1 MGSGNVESALLVL
14 QSLNNTPDERLTL
27 RNILIKRLQQLNTQ
41 PKNTVSI
48 DDLLLTHNIFLSNSY
63 KPFVASSSMYMKHS
77 VQGNMQWGTKFRI
90 PLYFEGDFIHDM
102 SLNIKIGEIGNP
114 NKEAL
119 FNDVKYR
126 YCRYPGIRLLK
137 KITLCMNGKV
147 LDSYGPNEM
156 LFYMNYELPIEKRD
170 AFKKCVGEDL
180 PQNASYYNVDFELN
194 QQYQV
199 LDGAQV
205 FKSHQPEL
213 SMTIPLLF
221 WFNKDIGKSL
231 PILKNANKNPQIYN
245 QNYLEIT
252 LADINDVIQ
261 SAVYVDD
268 PENYPTPFMK
278 TNTSLPVNV
287 RPNINVECY
296 SNNIFVNPEIRNFYL
311 KNISRYL
318 ITLYN
323 SQTKTISGTDS
334 NTILNE
340 LKEMGMTE
348 SIFFAFQPTENIKSF
363 DKWHYFSIVPEQT
376 LHNWYPIPVY
386 INQPTQ
392 ESEQNVFFLD
402 IRRANY
408 FKSLP
413 TIKEFTFSIDTLPLY
428 QKMDPGYFSNYLP
441 ALSSSAKLAAPG
453 DPGIYFIPFNRQM
466 FESATGHINFS
477 KFNQIKLDW
486 SFTQHN
492 TIHSS
497 YNLYISAKVIDFLI
511 INETTVDLMEN
522 LF

>member
-1 MGSGNVESALLVL
+1 MSSGNVESALLIL
-14 QSLNNTPDERLTL
+14 QSLNNLPDERLTL
-27 RNILIKRLQQLNTQ
+27 RNLLIKRLQQLNMQ
-41 PKNTVSI
+41 AKNSVSL
-48 DDLLLTHNIFLSNSY
+48 DDLLITHNIFLSNSY

-102 SLNIKIGEIGNP
+102 SLNIKIDGIGNP
-114 NKEAL
+114 NKQAV
-119 FNDVKYR
+119 FSDVKYR
-126 YCRYPGIRLLK
+126 YCRFPGIRLLK

-156 LFYMNYELPIEKRD
+156 LFYMNYELPMEKRD

-180 PQNASYYNVDFELN
+180 PENAQYYNVDFELN

-205 FKSHQPEL
+205 FKSYQEPL

-221 WFNKDIGKSL
+221 WFNKDLGKSL
-231 PILKNANKNPQIYN
+231 PVLKNVNKNPQLYN

-252 LADINDVIQ
+252 LADINEVIQ
-261 SAVYVDD
+261 SAVYVDE

-278 TNTSLPVNV
+278 TNATLPSNIK
-287 RPNINVECY
+287 PSINVECY

-311 KNISRYL
+311 KNVSRYL

-323 SQTKTISGTDS
+323 SQSKTVAGTDS
-334 NTILNE
+334 NTLLNE

-348 SIFFAFQPTENIKSF
+348 SIFFAFQPIENTKSF
-363 DKWHYFSIVPEQT
+363 DKWHYFSIVPEQQQ
-376 LHNWYPIPVY
+376 HSWYPIPVY
-386 INQPTQ
+386 INQPTEDQ
-392 ESEQNVFFLD
+392 QQNVFFLD
-402 IRRANY
+402 IRRATY
-408 FKSLP
+408 FKTLSP
-413 TIKEFTFSIDTLPLY
+413 IKDFTFSLDTLPLF
-428 QKMDPGYFSNYLP
+428 QKMDPGYFSNYIP
-441 ALSSSAKLAAPG
+441 ALSSSTKLAAPG

-466 FESATGHINFS
+466 FECATGHVNFS

-486 SFTQHN
+486 SFTHHN
-492 TIHSS
+492 TIQSS
-497 YNLYISAKVIDFLI
+497 YHLYISAKVIDFLI
-511 INETTVDLMEN
+511 INENTVDLMEN